1 MITRAEI
8 TEGAAGLP
16 LPEKYIEAGARAK
29 ALHAAT
35 GMSMMA
41 IGIQL
46 FMNLYGLA
54 TFLETPNAGRKG
66 RWPWICMGFLLLIL
80 SALAEGF
87 QTSMNIR
94 RGAYAEIDMSSKYS
108 LLRGHGDYAIPLTG
122 ALSDS
127 VVIFGDTVLLYRC
140 YVIWADRLWIV
151 VVPALIHLSTIGVV
165 TRRIIDLARTQSCAP
180 LFHSTF
186 ILLSSTFNVL
196 ATVLISSH
204 IRRSYKRLSKAL
216 PEFNLTFHKRAIEIL
231 IESAVP
237 LTMCGLARS
246 GMELVTVRVSK
257 TPGVLAEDWW
267 QNFLATGIIVD
278 ALYYI
283 FAALSPQWILFR
295 VTLGRSY
302 REQPFDTLTS
312 RPNESPM
319 WFSKDSD
326 LSQYEDTDSI
336 REKTLGDTDSQGKPS
351 LDLEHG
357 YLSQKPHTIRADLNR
372 RTEFSKRDRIL
383 GVIAAP
389 AKAAL
394 SARLRGTHTHLVD
407 RAAQPFCGAK

>member
-94 RGAYAEIDMSSKYS
+94 RGAYA
-108 LLRGHGDYAIPLTG
+108 
-122 ALSDS
+122 

-394 SARLRGTHTHLVD
+394 SARLRVRAELELVN
-407 RAAQPFCGAK
+407 RASTLTKQENT